1 MGLTTTLLGVA
12 GGVKAVETASNI
24 RSTNYQVHAQ
34 EEQNALNRD
43 WQTAEAEKARQFN
56 TSERL
61 ASQDWQR
68 QMMDVQNAYS
78 APTAQASRLRAAGI
92 NPQVAFSGQGAT
104 SVSASSGSS
113 QPASSPV
120 PSPVGGL
127 SPYGSQPV
135 DLQIPNLIN
144 GVASMIQSTAAAKKA
159 NVETGYLES
168 AIPDMLRGLKTDAD
182 LKQIAADMNRIDLAF
197 KRFSLPANVQKAYN
211 EASKSYWD
219 ALISKITTGKVENE
233 IEVLKSQRDLNKAL
247 ETLDTNQGKILAL
260 DIANYG
266 RKLNSVLELQGAQ
279 ANAAN
284 ASAEESRANAAVLK
298 EEKRIRSVLASIK
311 EDTQVAEADAL
322 FRDLAS
328 KGAISDK
335 QKADADAELRRLEK
349 VIKSYDKSESKVVVD
364 AAIENLM
371 RILGLSTS
379 VSVHN

>member
-1 MGLTTTLLGVA
+1 MGITTTLLGVA
-12 GGVKAVETASNI
+12 GASKAIETASNI
-24 RSTNYQVHAQ
+24 RSTSYQVHAQ
-34 EEQNALNRD
+34 EEQNALNRA
-43 WQTAEAEKARQFN
+43 WQTEEAEKARQFN
-56 TSERL
+56 TSERV
-61 ASQDWQR
+61 AAQDWQR
-68 QMMDVQNAYS
+68 QMMDVQNAYN

-92 NPQVAFSGQGAT
+92 NPQVAFSGQGAS
-104 SVSASSGSS
+104 SVSASAGSS
-113 QPASSPV
+113 QPATSPV

-127 SPYGSQPV
+127 SPFGVQPV

-182 LKQIAADMNRIDLAF
+182 LKEIAASMNRIDAEF
-197 KRFSLPANVQKAYN
+197 KRFTLPANVQKAYN
-211 EASKSYWD
+211 DASKSYWD
-219 ALISKITTGKVENE
+219 ALISKITTGKIENE

-266 RKLNSVLELQGAQ
+266 RKLNSILELQGAQ
-279 ANAAN
+279 TNAAN

-298 EEKRIRSVLASIK
+298 EEKRIRAVMASIK

-349 VIKSYDKSESKVVVD
+349 VIKAYDKSDRMVRVD
-364 AAIENLM
+364 ASIENLM

>member
-1 MGLTTTLLGVA
+1 MGITTTLLGVA
-12 GGVKAVETASNI
+12 GGSKAIETASNI
-24 RSTNYQVHAQ
+24 RSTSYQVHAQ
-34 EEQNALNRD
+34 EEQNALNRA
-43 WQTAEAEKARQFN
+43 WQTEEAEKARQFN

-68 QMMDVQNAYS
+68 QMMDVQNAYN

-92 NPQVAFSGQGAT
+92 NPQVAFSGQAAT
-104 SVSASSGSS
+104 SVSAPSGSS

-127 SPYGSQPV
+127 SPYGAQPV

-168 AIPDMLRGLKTDAD
+168 AIPDMLRGLKQDAD
-182 LKQIAADMNRIDLAF
+182 LKEIATGMQNIDSEL
-197 KRFSLPANVQKAYN
+197 KRLTLPANVRKAYE
-211 EASKSYWD
+211 EASKLHWD
-219 ALISKITTGKVENE
+219 ALISKMTTGKIVDERA
-233 IEVLKSQRDLNKAL
+233 LLQSQVSLNKAL
-247 ETLDTNQGKILAL
+247 ETLNGNQAKIFAL
-260 DIANYG
+260 DVASYFKRLDSTLG
-266 RKLNSVLELQGAQ
+266 LQSSQ
-279 ANAAN
+279 SNAAN

-298 EEKRIRSVLASIK
+298 EEKRIRAVMASIK

-328 KGAISDK
+328 KGVISDK

-349 VIKSYDKSESKVVVD
+349 VIKSYDKSDRKVVVD